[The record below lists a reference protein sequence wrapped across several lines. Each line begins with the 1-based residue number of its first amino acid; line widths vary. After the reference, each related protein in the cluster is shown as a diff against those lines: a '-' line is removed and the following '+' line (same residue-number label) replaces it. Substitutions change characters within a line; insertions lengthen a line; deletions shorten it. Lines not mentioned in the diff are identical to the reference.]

1 MVKRRETASE
11 QRARHWA
18 EVRHQQELEKQQ
30 KLLAVIA
37 EFGGEKREY
46 LLVPE
51 DDPANNE
58 VMLRLADEV
67 LFLRNQLRQLARAI
81 GYVQEHKAIMLLTP
95 GPHGP
100 ADVEVSTSVAATEG
114 GKFGRSL
121 S

>member
-1 MVKRRETASE
+1 MAKRRETAHE

-18 EVRHQQELEKQQ
+18 ELRHQQELEKQQ
-30 KLLAVIA
+30 ERLTLIA

-51 DDPANNE
+51 DDPANDE
-58 VMLRLADEV
+58 VKLRLADEV

-81 GYVQEHKAIMLLTP
+81 GYAQEHKSITLLTP

-100 ADVEVSTSVAATEG
+100 VDVETSTPVAAGKEG
-114 GKFGRSL
+114 S
-121 S
+121 SAAA

>member
-1 MVKRRETASE
+1 MAKRRETAHE
-11 QRARHWA
+11 QRMRHWA

-30 KLLAVIA
+30 ERLTVIA

-51 DDPANNE
+51 DDPANDE
-58 VMLRLADEV
+58 VKLRLADEV

-81 GYVQEHKAIMLLTP
+81 GYAQERKSIVLLTP

-100 ADVEVSTSVAATEG
+100 ADAEASTSMAATKG
-114 GKFGRSL
+114 GSAAA
-121 S
+121 

>member
-1 MVKRRETASE
+1 MAKRRETASE
-11 QRARHWA
+11 QRARYWA
-18 EVRHQQELEKQQ
+18 EVRHQQELEKRQ
-30 KLLAVIA
+30 KMLAVIA

-81 GYVQEHKAIMLLTP
+81 EFAQKHKSIVLLTP

-100 ADVEVSTSVAATEG
+100 ADVEASTSVAATEG